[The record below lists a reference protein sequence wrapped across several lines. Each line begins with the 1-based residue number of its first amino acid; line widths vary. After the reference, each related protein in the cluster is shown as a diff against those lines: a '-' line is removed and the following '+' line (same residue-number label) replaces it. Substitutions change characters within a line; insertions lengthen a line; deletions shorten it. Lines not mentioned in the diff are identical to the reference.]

1 MSLSAVSQSTPDV
14 RVLWWHEL
22 LASLRENSL
31 LILFTVLYGL
41 VPLVAARSL
50 AIPVLPYGGLWIAYV
65 GFYASSGIGLFGAF
79 AIWYLYHA
87 RVRKVPNFQ
96 AIARWRIRDDFLRR
110 ERLFLL
116 LPILAL
122 WPITASTF
130 SYLKSAIPL
139 LQPFHLDPV
148 LDRWDRALH
157 FGIEPWRLLQPFI
170 GYTWITYLINVVYA
184 LWFFVF
190 QAVLV
195 LQACAVGDRKRRMQ
209 YLLTMALAWPLFG
222 NLAATLMS
230 SAGPCYYGF
239 IVDGPNPYQPLMEY
253 LRGVAANLSLSVFGY
268 ELRPPFTALMM
279 QDILWQSHVNGDY
292 GVAKG
297 ISAAPSLHLASTWI
311 MWRLAW
317 SLGRTARIAGSAFLL
332 LIFIGSIHLGWHYAL
347 DGYLAI
353 AGAWALWRA
362 TGWLLERPPVQALLW
377 PHRTGGAAPVKD

>member
-14 RVLWWHEL
+14 GVLWWREL

-31 LILFTVLYGL
+31 LILFTGLYGL
-41 VPLVAARSL
+41 APLVAEPLL
-50 AIPVLPYGGLWIAYV
+50 AIPVLPYGGLWIAYI
-65 GFYASSGIGLFGAF
+65 GFYVSSGIGLFGAF

-87 RVRKVPNFQ
+87 RVRKVPDFQ
-96 AIARWRIRDDFLRR
+96 AVAWRRIRDDFLRR

-139 LQPFHLDPV
+139 LQPFYLDPV

-157 FGIEPWRLLQPFI
+157 FGIEPWRLLQPLL
-170 GYTWITYLINVVYA
+170 GYTWITYLINVIYA

-190 QAVLV
+190 QAVFV
-195 LQACAVGDRKRRMQ
+195 LQACAAGDRKRRMQ
-209 YLLTMALAWPLFG
+209 YLLTMALAWTLIG

-230 SAGPCYYGF
+230 SAGPCYYAF
-239 IVDGPNPYQPLMEY
+239 FVDGPNPYQPLMEY
-253 LRGVAANLSLSVFGY
+253 LRGVAGSLSLNVLGH
-268 ELRPPFTALMM
+268 ELHLPFTALTM
-279 QDILWQSHVNGDY
+279 QDILWQSYASGDY

-297 ISAAPSLHLASTWI
+297 ISAAPSMHLASTWL

-317 SLGRTARIAGSAFLL
+317 SMGRTARIAGSAFLL

-362 TGWLLERPPVQALLW
+362 TGWLLERRPVQALLW
-377 PHRTGGAAPVKD
+377 PHGPDGAARVRS